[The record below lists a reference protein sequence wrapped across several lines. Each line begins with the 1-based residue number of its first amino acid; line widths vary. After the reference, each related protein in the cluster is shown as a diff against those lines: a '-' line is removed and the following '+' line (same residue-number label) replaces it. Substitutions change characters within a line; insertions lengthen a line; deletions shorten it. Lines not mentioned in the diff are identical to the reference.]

1 MFLSFSDTMVGL
13 GSALVHGSRT
23 ISPTLGGFLVQNYGF
38 PAIGATG
45 AFVSVLMAA
54 AALYK

>member
-23 ISPTLGGFLVQNYGF
+23 ISPTLGGFLMQNYGF

-54 AALYK
+54 TALY

>member
-1 MFLSFSDTMVGL
+1 MFLYFSGTMVGL
-13 GSALVHGSRT
+13 GTALFHGSRT
-23 ISPTLGGFLVQNYGF
+23 ISPTLGGFLMQNYGF

-54 AALYK
+54 TALY